1 MPDAAGTHVA
11 GRSTRR
17 GPWGRLA
24 HLALVLLA
32 GALVLRMT
40 GWVERAVFYFPVRE
54 QFAAPSG
61 VEDVWIITPDGV
73 KLHAWLL
80 RTAGAEPGE
89 KRPAVLHLHGNAGN
103 ILSHADFSR
112 WLVHRG
118 VHVLILDYRGYG
130 QSDPARISR
139 DRLRVDALAAF
150 DALAAKAD
158 VDPRRIGVY
167 GVSLGAS
174 FALAVAAER
183 PVAAVCTVSGFASW
197 PGIAG
202 DHMPVLGPLLI
213 RSGVD
218 GEALARKLGTT
229 PYLIVHGA
237 KDAIVPPRHAERL
250 ERAAKAAG
258 VAVERV
264 IVAEAEHNDIA
275 DYEATRAAVGEFFAR
290 ALCGR

>member
-1 MPDAAGTHVA
+1 
-11 GRSTRR
+11 
-17 GPWGRLA
+17 LA
-24 HLALVLLA
+24 RAALVLLA
-32 GALVLRMT
+32 AALVLRMT

-54 QFAAPSG
+54 QFATPRG
-61 VEDVWIITPDGV
+61 VEDVWITTPDGV
-73 KLHAWLL
+73 RLHAWFLSA
-80 RTAGAEPGE
+80 AGAEPGD

-130 QSDPARISR
+130 QSDPVRISR

-150 DALAAKAD
+150 DALAARVD

-183 PVAAVCTVSGFASW
+183 PAAAVCTVSGFASW
-197 PGIAG
+197 PSIAG
-202 DHMPVLGPLLI
+202 DHVPVLGPLLI
-213 RSGVD
+213 RPGID
-218 GEALARKLGTT
+218 GEAFASKLGTT

-237 KDAIVPPRHAERL
+237 KDAIVLPHHAERL
-250 ERAAKAAG
+250 ERAAKRAG
-258 VAVERV
+258 VPVQRV

-275 DYEATRAAVGEFFAR
+275 DFEVTRTAVGEFFAR
-290 ALCGR
+290 VLGGR